1 MYVITVCMYVMLCHV
16 VSCDVMLCYVMY
28 VYIYICMYVCMHV
41 CVCVKVCKITYL
53 YCIFVK
59 TEIHYAYIHMFG
71 KSYP

>member
-1 MYVITVCMYVMLCHV
+1 MYVCYVMLCHV
-16 VSCDVMLCYVMY
+16 VSCRVMLCYVMLC
-28 VYIYICMYVCMHV
+28 IYIYVCMY
-41 CVCVKVCKITYL
+41 VCVKVCKITYL

>member
-1 MYVITVCMYVMLCHV
+1 MLCYVMLCRV
-16 VSCDVMLCYVMY
+16 VSCDVMLCYVMLCI
-28 VYIYICMYVCMHV
+28 YIYMYV

-53 YCIFVK
+53 YGIFVK